1 MKKIIICWYGSFS
14 NNGTIGDLLAV
25 ETLTNYLSKFY
36 LFDHLT
42 YCSNF
47 KNIKGTNVYQNCDY
61 KSDDVFIFCCGP
73 IMKSHS
79 EFNKLINKFNH
90 CYKIGISVSL
100 FDKNHFNY
108 LNPFDY
114 VISREGSENM
124 YEDLAILST
133 NKIDSLDLCN
143 AVKICEGVIPSI
155 ANKQFKIGLV
165 LRGKQYE
172 YGEKNCLIEEVN
184 YLVNEIKKKYSNVV
198 FIDNHLFT
206 SNMSADEILN
216 EYLKCDFII
225 TTRFH
230 GCIIAIGNNIPFIG
244 IDQILNGAKLQNL
257 ISKDDYEYIFNI
269 RELNIEII
277 SKKIE
282 EVLNNKTIYNEKLL
296 CVKNNKIN
304 NATYSLNLLND
315 KLEEILYYTIPKE
328 K

>member
-1 MKKIIICWYGSFS
+1 MKKIIVCWYGSFN

-25 ETLTNYLSKFY
+25 ETLTNYLSNFY
-36 LFDHLT
+36 IFDHLT
-42 YCSNF
+42 YSNNF

-61 KSDDVFIFCCGP
+61 NSYDIFIFCCGP
-73 IMKSHS
+73 IIKNHGN
-79 EFNKLINKFNH
+79 FNNLINKFNH

-114 VISREGSENM
+114 VISREGNEIM

-133 NKIDSLDLCN
+133 NKIVSS
-143 AVKICEGVIPSI
+143 IPRT
-155 ANKQFKIGLV
+155 NKQFTIGLV
-165 LRGKQYE
+165 LRGDQYE
-172 YGEKNCLIEEVN
+172 YGKNNCLTTEVN
-184 YLVNEIKKKYSNVV
+184 YLVKEIQKNYSNIV
-198 FIDNHLFT
+198 FIDNHLHT
-206 SNMSADEILN
+206 SNMSPDEILN

-257 ISKDDYEYIFNI
+257 ISKNDYEYIFNI

-277 SKKIE
+277 NKKIKE
-282 EVLNNKTIYNEKLL
+282 ILNNKILYNEKLL
-296 CVKNNKIN
+296 HIKNKKIN
-304 NATYSLNLLND
+304 NATHSLSLLNY
-315 KLEEILYYTIPKE
+315 KLE
-328 K
+328 